1 MTAAVRVGQVRWGLW
16 ASVVLVVLWTLLP
29 FLGTVWASIM
39 TEGQLVE
46 GLVGWIDSPTLDN
59 YRSIFGLGQASAVF
73 GGQAS
78 AVGRGFVN
86 SAIVAL
92 PVAVIGT
99 AVSVLGGYAFGR
111 YRFPFKNTL
120 LYLLL
125 TTRVLPPIAVI
136 IPYFVLFSSL
146 GLVGTPYGL
155 ILIYLTSVVPLLTW
169 VLMGYFGSLPVE
181 IERAARIDGC
191 SRLGALFHV
200 MIPMAGPGIAA
211 AFIIAFLMA
220 WNELLFA
227 IVLVGGSPAE
237 TISPALL
244 GLSPNMPGFRTIFVM
259 FAAAS
264 VLSTLPPLALA
275 LLFQRYITGLNIADP
290 VTVQQ
295 D

>member
-1 MTAAVRVGQVRWGLW
+1 MSGRIRTGLW
-16 ASVVLVVLWTLLP
+16 ISVCAVALWTLIP
-29 FLGTVWASIM
+29 FAGTIWASLM

-46 GLVGWIDSPTLDN
+46 GLIRTIPDPSLDN
-59 YRSIFGLGQASAVF
+59 YLTIFGMGQASAVF
-73 GGQAS
+73 GGQAE
-78 AVGRGFVN
+78 AVGRAFVN
-86 SAIVAL
+86 SAIVSL

-99 AVSVLGGYAFGR
+99 AISILGGYAFGR

-120 LYLLL
+120 LFTLLM
-125 TTRVLPPIAVI
+125 TRVLPPIAVI
-136 IPYFVLFSSL
+136 IPYFVLFSAI

-169 VLMGYFGSLPVE
+169 VLMGYFGSLPME

-191 SRLGALFHV
+191 SRLGALFYV
-200 MIPMAGPGIAA
+200 MIPMAAPGISA

-237 TISPALL
+237 TLSPALL

-264 VLSTLPPLALA
+264 ILSTIPPLFLA
-275 LLFQRYITGLNIADP
+275 LLFQRYITGLNLADP

-295 D
+295 DD

>member
-1 MTAAVRVGQVRWGLW
+1 MTDRLRWGLW
-16 ASVVLVVLWTLLP
+16 AGVALVALWTLLP
-29 FLGTVWASIM
+29 FAGTVWASIM

-46 GLVGWIDSPTLDN
+46 GLVRWIDQPTLEN

-73 GGQAS
+73 GGQAE
-78 AVGRGFVN
+78 AVGRAFVN

-92 PVAVIGT
+92 PVAAIGT
-99 AVSVLGGYAFGR
+99 AISILGGYAFGR

-120 LYLLL
+120 LFSLLM
-125 TTRVLPPIAVI
+125 TRVLPPIAVI
-136 IPYFVLFSSL
+136 IPYFVMFASL

-155 ILIYLTSVVPLLTW
+155 ILIYLTGVVPLLTW

-191 SRLGALFHV
+191 SRLGALFYV
-200 MIPMAGPGIAA
+200 MIPMAAPGIAA

-237 TISPALL
+237 TLSPALL

-264 VLSTLPPLALA
+264 VLSTIPPLFLA

>member
-1 MTAAVRVGQVRWGLW
+1 MIGQQRWSLW
-16 ASVVLVVLWTLLP
+16 ASVAFVALWTLIP
-29 FLGTVWASIM
+29 FAGTIWASIM
-39 TEGQLVE
+39 TEGQLVD
-46 GLVGWIDSPTLDN
+46 GLVRWIDQPTLDN

-78 AVGRGFVN
+78 AVGRAFAN

-92 PVAVIGT
+92 PVAAIGT
-99 AVSVLGGYAFGR
+99 AISILGGYAFGR

-120 LYLLL
+120 LFTLLM
-125 TTRVLPPIAVI
+125 TRVLPPIAVI
-136 IPYFVLFSSL
+136 IPYFVMFSAL

-181 IERAARIDGC
+181 IERAARVDGC
-191 SRLGALFHV
+191 SRLGALFYV
-200 MIPMAGPGIAA
+200 MIPMAAPGIAA

-237 TISPALL
+237 TLSPALL

-264 VLSTLPPLALA
+264 ILSTIPPLFLA

-295 D
+295 E

>member
-1 MTAAVRVGQVRWGLW
+1 MIATPRQRLLLW
-16 ASVVLVVLWTLLP
+16 VSVACVALWSLIP
-29 FLGTVWASIM
+29 FAGTVWASLM

-46 GLVGWIDSPTLDN
+46 GLINWIKKPTIGN
-59 YRSIFGLGQASAVF
+59 YLAVFGFGQVSAVF
-73 GGQAS
+73 GGQAE
-78 AVGRGFVN
+78 AVGRAFIN

-92 PVAVIGT
+92 PTAIIGT
-99 AVSVLGGYAFGR
+99 SVAVLGGYAFGR
-111 YRFPFKNTL
+111 YRFPLKNTL
-120 LYLLL
+120 LFTLL

-136 IPYFVLFSSL
+136 IPYFVIFSSL

-191 SRLGALFHV
+191 SRLGALWHV
-200 MIPMAGPGIAA
+200 MIPMAMPGIAA
-211 AFIIAFLMA
+211 AFIIAFLIA

-227 IVLVGGSPAE
+227 MVLVGGSPAE
-237 TISPALL
+237 TLSPAIL
-244 GLSPNMPGFRTIFVM
+244 GLSPNMPGFRTMFVL

-264 VLSTLPPLALA
+264 MLSTIPPLLLA
-275 LLFQRYITGLNIADP
+275 LRFQRYITGLNIADP